1 MKTNKNLIYIAG
13 PTGVGKTVFSIELA
27 KKLNTEIISCDS
39 RQFYKELEIGTCPP
53 TKHQLKEIK
62 HHFIHN
68 KSIHD
73 RYNVGLYEKDA
84 INKINK
90 LFEDNEYLI
99 LVGGSGLYADSVLY
113 GIDEFPE
120 IPEKTRD
127 EITSIYK
134 DKGISYIQEE
144 LKNLDREYYEIVD
157 INNHSRIIRALEIIK
172 FTGNKFSS
180 LRKHTKKKRE
190 FKTKVI
196 LLECPRE
203 VLYNRINRRVDI
215 MISNGLEEEAIKLQ
229 KYSNLNT
236 LNTVGYKEFFDYFK
250 NKLSYDVAIDKIK
263 QNTRNYAKRQIT
275 WFKKYKNSKRI
286 NIEENFEID
295 LNKII
300 WSNEKIN
307 NINHSIYKWA

>member
-84 INKINK
+84 IDKINK

-134 DKGISYIQEE
+134 DKGISYLQEE

-215 MISNGLEEEAIKLQ
+215 MISNGLEEEALKLQ

-250 NKLSYDVAIDKIK
+250 NKLSYDVTIDKIK

-300 WSNEKIN
+300 
-307 NINHSIYKWA
+307 

>member
-1 MKTNKNLIYIAG
+1 MLFIVTNVVLTLMKTNKNLIYIAG
-13 PTGVGKTVFSIELA
+13 PTGIGKTVFSIELA
-27 KKLNTEIISCDS
+27 KKLKTEIISCDS
-39 RQFYKELEIGTCPP
+39 RQFYKELEIGTSPP
-53 TKHQLKEIK
+53 TKQQLKEIN

-120 IPEKTRD
+120 IPEKIRD
-127 EITSIYK
+127 EITRIYQ
-134 DKGISYIQEE
+134 DKGISYLQEE
-144 LKNLDREYYEIVD
+144 LKKLDREYYEIVD
-157 INNHSRIIRALEIIK
+157 IKNQSRIIRALEIIK

-215 MISNGLEEEAIKLQ
+215 MISNGLEEEALKLQ

-236 LNTVGYKEFFDYFK
+236 LNTLGYKEFFDYFK

-300 WSNEKIN
+300 
-307 NINHSIYKWA
+307 

>member
-13 PTGVGKTVFSIELA
+13 PTGVGKTELAIELA
-27 KKLNTEIISCDS
+27 KKLKTEIISCDS

-53 TKHQLKEIK
+53 TELELKEVK

-73 RYNVGLYEKDA
+73 RYNVGLFEKDA
-84 INKINK
+84 IHKINK
-90 LFEDNEYLI
+90 LFEDKEYLI
-99 LVGGSGLYADSVLY
+99 LVGGSGLYADSVIY
-113 GIDEFPE
+113 GIDDFPE
-120 IPEKTRD
+120 IPQQIRD
-127 EITSIYK
+127 EITRMYK
-134 DKGISYIQEE
+134 EKGILYIQKE
-144 LKNLDREYYEIVD
+144 LKKLDRDYYEIVD
-157 INNHSRIIRALEIIK
+157 IKNQSRIIRALEIIK
-172 FTGNKFSS
+172 FTGDKFSS
-180 LRKHTKKKRE
+180 LRKDTKKKRE
-190 FKTKVI
+190 FKTKVV

-203 VLYNRINRRVDI
+203 ELYDRINSRVDI
-215 MISNGLEEEAIKLQ
+215 MISNGLEEEARNLK

-236 LNTVGYKEFFDYFK
+236 LNTVGYKEFYDYFE
-250 NKLSYDVAIDKIK
+250 NKLSYNEVINKIK

-300 WSNEKIN
+300 
-307 NINHSIYKWA
+307 

>member
-84 INKINK
+84 IDKINK

-134 DKGISYIQEE
+134 DKGISYLQEE

-215 MISNGLEEEAIKLQ
+215 MISNGLEEEALKLQ

-300 WSNEKIN
+300 
-307 NINHSIYKWA
+307 

>member
-13 PTGVGKTVFSIELA
+13 PTGVGKTAFSIELA
-27 KKLNTEIISCDS
+27 KKLKTEIISCDS

-73 RYNVGLYEKDA
+73 KYNVGLYERDA
-84 INKINK
+84 IHIINN
-90 LFEDNEYLI
+90 LFKDKEYLI
-99 LVGGSGLYADSVLY
+99 LVGGSGLYADSVIY

-120 IPEKTRD
+120 IPEKIRD
-127 EITSIYK
+127 EITREYK
-134 DKGISYIQEE
+134 DKGISYLQEE
-144 LKNLDREYYEIVD
+144 LKKLDKEYYKIVD
-157 INNHSRIIRALEIIK
+157 IKNQSRIIRALEIIK
-172 FTGNKFSS
+172 FTGRKFSS

-196 LLECPRE
+196 LLESSRE
-203 VLYNRINRRVDI
+203 VLYNRINRRVDD
-215 MISNGLEEEAIKLQ
+215 MISNGLEEEAFKLK

-250 NKLSYDVAIDKIK
+250 NKLSYYEAIDKIK

-275 WFKKYKNSKRI
+275 WLKKYKNSKKI
-286 NIEENFEID
+286 NIEKNFEID

-300 WSNEKIN
+300 
-307 NINHSIYKWA
+307 

>member
-13 PTGVGKTVFSIELA
+13 PTGIGKTAFSIELA
-27 KKLNTEIISCDS
+27 KKLKTEIISCDS

-53 TKHQLKEIK
+53 SKHQLKEIK

-73 RYNVGLYEKDA
+73 KYNVGLYEKDA
-84 INKINK
+84 IHKINN
-90 LFEDNEYLI
+90 LFEDKEYLI
-99 LVGGSGLYADSVLY
+99 LVGGSGLYADSVIY

-120 IPEKTRD
+120 IPEKIRV
-127 EITSIYK
+127 EITREYK
-134 DKGISYIQEE
+134 NKGISHLQEE
-144 LKNLDREYYEIVD
+144 LKKLDKEYYEIVD
-157 INNHSRIIRALEIIK
+157 IKNHIRIIRALEIIK
-172 FTGNKFSS
+172 FTGSKFSS
-180 LRKHTKKKRE
+180 LRKYTKKKRE

-203 VLYNRINRRVDI
+203 VLYDKINKRVDI
-215 MISNGLEEEAIKLQ
+215 MISNGLEEEAFKLQ

-250 NKLSYDVAIDKIK
+250 NKLSYYESIDKIK

-275 WFKKYKNSKRI
+275 WLKKYKNSKKI
-286 NIEENFEID
+286 NIEKNFEID

-300 WSNEKIN
+300 
-307 NINHSIYKWA
+307 

>member
-27 KKLNTEIISCDS
+27 KKLKTEIISCDS

-73 RYNVGLYEKDA
+73 KYNVGLYEKDA
-84 INKINK
+84 IHIINN
-90 LFEDNEYLI
+90 LFKDKEYLI
-99 LVGGSGLYADSVLY
+99 LVGGSGLYADSVIY

-120 IPEKTRD
+120 IPEKIRD
-127 EITSIYK
+127 EITREYK
-134 DKGISYIQEE
+134 DKGISYLQEE
-144 LKNLDREYYEIVD
+144 LKKLDKEYYKIVD
-157 INNHSRIIRALEIIK
+157 IKNQSRIIRALEIIK
-172 FTGNKFSS
+172 FTGSKFSS

-196 LLECPRE
+196 LLECSRE
-203 VLYNRINRRVDI
+203 VLYNRINRRVDD
-215 MISNGLEEEAIKLQ
+215 MISNGLEEEALNLK

-236 LNTVGYKEFFDYFK
+236 LNTVGYKEFFDYFE
-250 NKLSYDVAIDKIK
+250 NKLSYNEAIDKIK

-275 WFKKYKNSKRI
+275 WFKKYTKSKKI
-286 NIEENFEID
+286 NIEERSSLD
-295 LNKII
+295 LKNLNLK
-300 WSNEKIN
+300 
-307 NINHSIYKWA
+307 

>member
-1 MKTNKNLIYIAG
+1 MLFIVTNVVLTLMKTNKNLIYIAG
-13 PTGVGKTVFSIELA
+13 PTGIGKTAFSIELA
-27 KKLNTEIISCDS
+27 KKLKTEIISCDS
-39 RQFYKELEIGTCPP
+39 RQFYKELEIGTSPP
-53 TKHQLKEIK
+53 TKHQLKEIN

-120 IPEKTRD
+120 IPEKIRD
-127 EITSIYK
+127 EITRIYQ
-134 DKGISYIQEE
+134 DKGISYLQEE
-144 LKNLDREYYEIVD
+144 LKKLDREYYEIVD
-157 INNHSRIIRALEIIK
+157 IKNQSRIIRALEIIK

-215 MISNGLEEEAIKLQ
+215 MISNGLEEEALKLQ

-236 LNTVGYKEFFDYFK
+236 LNTLGYKEFFDYFK

-300 WSNEKIN
+300 
-307 NINHSIYKWA
+307 